1 MTEVRP
7 GTWRLRVTVGTDPE
21 TGHAIQKSKT
31 VTFDKRRGTKGEATE
46 ALRAF
51 VSEARAQG
59 TVGTTATVGKLL
71 TDWLAT
77 LDRLGKARTTIESYT
92 AHVEKHI
99 RPGLGS
105 IRLDRL
111 TAHDI
116 DRYLADLKAKGLADT
131 TIKLD
136 HACLRAA
143 LEQGVD
149 WGWIRDN
156 PAKRARLATSS
167 KAPAEAF
174 TTEHLTALYNAAV
187 AEDID
192 MAAVIVLAALT
203 GCRRGELCGLR
214 WDDLDRD
221 ARSLRVE
228 RQWVAGKGGQELEDG
243 TKNGKTR
250 TVYIGAA
257 GVDLLDRYR
266 VAKLEQ
272 TGIEPDGWLLSA
284 DSGTTPLRAKGVTEY
299 VSKLAKRLKV
309 PGHLHTI
316 RHWKQTEMNRLGVDL
331 PTAADQGGHSVGVMA
346 GTYLHTSPERAAAA
360 GELVAGVVGEALLL
374 DA

>member
-1 MTEVRP
+1 MR
-7 GTWRLRVTVGTDPE
+7 DE
-21 TGHAIQKSKT
+21 TGKVIKQGPPVDVSKGFRGGKRDAIKAL
-31 VTFDKRRGTKGEATE
+31 DKLVAETGEG
-46 ALRAF
+46 RA
-51 VSEARAQG
+51 
-59 TVGTTATVGKLL
+59 VGTTATVGKLL
-71 TDWLAT
+71 TEWLAT
-77 LDRLGKARTTIESYT
+77 LERLGKARTTIESYS

-111 TAHDI
+111 TAHDV
-116 DRYLADLKAKGLADT
+116 DRYLAELKAKGLADA

-149 WGWIRDN
+149 WQWIRDN
-156 PAKRARLATSS
+156 PAKRARLSAAS
-167 KAPAEAF
+167 KAQAEPF
-174 TTEHLTALYNAAV
+174 TTEHLTKLYNAAV

-203 GCRRGELCGLR
+203 GCRRGELVGLR

-221 ARSLRVE
+221 TRSLRVE

-272 TGIEPDGWLLSA
+272 TGVDPDGWLLSA
-284 DSGTTPLRAKGVTEY
+284 DSGTTPLRAKAVTEY
-299 VSKLAKRLKV
+299 VCGLAKRLKV

-346 GTYLHTSPERAAAA
+346 GTYLHTNPERAAAA
-360 GELVAGVVGEALLL
+360 GELVAGVVGAALAPQ
-374 DA
+374 D